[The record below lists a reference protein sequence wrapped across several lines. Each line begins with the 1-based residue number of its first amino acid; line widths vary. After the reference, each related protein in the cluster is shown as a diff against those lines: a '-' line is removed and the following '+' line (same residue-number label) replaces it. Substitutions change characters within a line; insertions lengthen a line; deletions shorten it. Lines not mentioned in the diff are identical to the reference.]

1 MAVLVFNRSRQGG
14 TQMRRLMSH
23 PASTILA
30 TITVED
36 CMKEESSRTLAR
48 QWAMLR
54 GIPRSPLRV
63 TTGELEAKLADEGFA
78 VSRRTLE
85 RDLHGLSGLFPLE
98 LDDRVR
104 PYGWSWTKAANFE
117 FMPKLTSS
125 QAVALLLAKAH
136 LRHLD
141 RKSTR

>member
-1 MAVLVFNRSRQGG
+1 
-14 TQMRRLMSH
+14 
-23 PASTILA
+23 
-30 TITVED
+30 
-36 CMKEESSRTLAR
+36 
-48 QWAMLR
+48 MLR

-104 PYGWSWTKAANFE
+104 PYGWSWAKGANFE

-125 QAVALLLAKAH
+125 QARSEEHTSELQSLMRISYAVFCLK
-136 LRHLD
+136 
-141 RKSTR
+141 KKKQNE

>member
-1 MAVLVFNRSRQGG
+1 
-14 TQMRRLMSH
+14 
-23 PASTILA
+23 
-30 TITVED
+30 
-36 CMKEESSRTLAR
+36 
-48 QWAMLR
+48 MLR

-104 PYGWSWTKAANFE
+104 PYGWSWAKGANFE

-125 QAVALLLAKAH
+125 QAV
-136 LRHLD
+136 RSEE
-141 RKSTR
+141 RRVGQECVSTSRSRWSP

>member
-1 MAVLVFNRSRQGG
+1 
-14 TQMRRLMSH
+14 
-23 PASTILA
+23 
-30 TITVED
+30 
-36 CMKEESSRTLAR
+36 MKEESSRTLAR

-78 VSRRTLE
+78 VSRRTLK

-104 PYGWSWTKAANFE
+104 PYGWSWAKGANFE
-117 FMPKLTSS
+117 FMPKLTNS
-125 QAVALLLAKAH
+125 
-136 LRHLD
+136 D
-141 RKSTR
+141 RKSAVSGKSVSVRLTLGGGRI